1 MFSWGAAG
9 PMPRSTPIVESRG
22 SVDDVV
28 NRLGVARDT
37 IYRWIEARGLP
48 GHRIGK
54 LWKFKVSEVDAWVE
68 AGDTADGERGRSKPA
83 KRQCT

>member
-1 MFSWGAAG
+1 
-9 PMPRSTPIVESRG
+9 MPRSTPIVESRG

-28 NRLGVARDT
+28 NHLGVARDT